1 MRARTAHCLAILSLT
16 SLLAL
21 DASTARAQSVAEGPP
36 KVQSIR
42 AVERGG
48 FIETDIGVTYFVSKL
63 TIAGVDRSYGL
74 SLMTGLYFGYDLLD
88 VVSISVGATAVAA
101 SSDESV
107 ADATMGP
114 MGSLLFLIPMV
125 HVQVAVL
132 TTERNF
138 VYLRGGAGFGF
149 GLPSQVNNMDF
160 GGNGPAFEGMVGYEH
175 YTRLRHFSIGIQAGA
190 LVLTKPST
198 GIGVSLLPTLKY
210 TF

>member
-1 MRARTAHCLAILSLT
+1 MRARTIQNLAILSFA
-16 SLLAL
+16 SLLVLGAG
-21 DASTARAQSVAEGPP
+21 TAHAQQQAEGPP

-48 FIETDIGVTYFVSKL
+48 FIETDIGATYIVNKL
-63 TIAGVDRSYGL
+63 TINGVDHSYGL
-74 SLMTGLYFGYDLLD
+74 SLMTGLYFGYDIAD
-88 VVSISVGATAVAA
+88 VIAISVGATAVAA
-101 SSDESV
+101 SSDQSINDV
-107 ADATMGP
+107 MGP
-114 MGSLLFLIPMV
+114 TGSLIFLIPMV

-149 GLPSQVNNMDF
+149 GLPSQIANMDF
-160 GGNGPAFEGMVGYEH
+160 GGNGPAFEGMIGYEH

-190 LVLTKPST
+190 LVVTKPAT
-198 GIGVSLLPTLKY
+198 GIGISLLPTLKY